1 MPRFKEYVR
10 LESTDEF
17 GGLVKTT
24 IAINTMYGIKH
35 RDKWVGKIHYD
46 VVNRNRRYHKMFY
59 GNKVSAQTQCDKLND
74 MFDSIEYRVV
84 ELQEFGN

>member
-1 MPRFKEYVR
+1 MARAKEYVR

-24 IAINTMYGIKH
+24 IAIDRMYGIKH
-35 RDKWVGKIHYD
+35 RDKWIGKITYD
-46 VVNRNRRYHKMFY
+46 VVSHNRKYHKMFY
-59 GNKVSAQTQCDKLND
+59 GNKSSAQTQCNRLNK
-74 MFDSIEYRVV
+74 MFNSIEYRVV